1 MENKTPTK
9 LSELMQNDD
18 VFFQAEIRIGPF
30 KLLNQ
35 IGKGKFATVSLQV
48 FMKKLKKKWQ

>member
-35 IGKGKFATVSLQV
+35 IGKGKFATVSL
-48 FMKKLKKKWQ
+48 